1 MRSILIVFGL
11 LFLMMSCSSSSEAL
25 KPEESEENEIQDSPN
40 NLSYLALGDS
50 YTIGESVSQD
60 VRWPVQLVKQLRNK
74 GEEINAPRI
83 IAKTGWTTDNLL
95 NAIDANLGNE
105 KYDLVSVL
113 IGVNNQYQNKSLED
127 YEEDLNTIFT
137 EAIAASK
144 TGKEGVF
151 VVSIPDYGAT
161 PFGASN
167 AEEIGREIIEFNIIL
182 EKVANKF
189 DLSFYNITPISKKA
203 KSDRS
208 LVANDGLH
216 PSGKMYAL
224 WVDLFF
230 DEVLEKLQD

>member
-1 MRSILIVFGL
+1 MRLVLVVFGL
-11 LFLMMSCSSSSEAL
+11 LLFMMSCSSSSEAL
-25 KPEESEENEIQDSPN
+25 KPDESEISDSPD

-50 YTIGESVSQD
+50 YTIGESIAED
-60 VRWPVQLVKQLRNK
+60 LRWPVQLVNQLRNK
-74 GEEINAPRI
+74 GLEINAPRI

-105 KYDLVSVL
+105 RYDLVSVL
-113 IGVNNQYQNKSLED
+113 IGVNNQYQNKSIID
-127 YEEDLNTIFT
+127 YEADLKTIFT
-137 EAIAASK
+137 EAIQASK

-167 AEEIGREIIEFNIIL
+167 AEEIGKEIAEFNDVL
-182 EKVANKF
+182 KKVSNQF
-189 DLSFYNITPISKKA
+189 DLSFFNITPISKMA

-208 LVANDGLH
+208 LVVKNGLL
-216 PSGKMYAL
+216 PSGKMYTL

-230 DEVLEKLQD
+230 DEVLEKLQ